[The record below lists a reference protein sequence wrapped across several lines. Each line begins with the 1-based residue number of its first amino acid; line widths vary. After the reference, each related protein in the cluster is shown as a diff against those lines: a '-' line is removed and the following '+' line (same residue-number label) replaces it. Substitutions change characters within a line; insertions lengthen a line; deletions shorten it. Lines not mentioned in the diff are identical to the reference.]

1 LEFATAEDLDAALAR
16 GFPGV
21 RLAERLAVV
30 ASEASIDYSLFR
42 LTASRDYAAAP
53 EQCVA
58 LGDDGVTLTV
68 DLARSDLLLESE
80 LTRFAE
86 PAGGAGGNGRRPYRL
101 TPASLAPAPPSRLS
115 P

>member
-1 LEFATAEDLDAALAR
+1 LAR
-16 GFPGV
+16 GLRGV
-21 RLAERLAVV
+21 GLAGRLAVV
-30 ASEASIDYSLFR
+30 EGESAIDYSIFR
-42 LTASRDYAAAP
+42 LTASRDYAAPP

-86 PAGGAGGNGRRPYRL
+86 PAGNPGGNGRRPYRL